1 MKKEERIK
9 KIRRV
14 RRTRRVRRKI
24 LAIKKYPRLSVFRSN
39 KYIYAQIIDDNKGK
53 TLVSVSEKEIKVDGQ
68 NRTQKAEEVGKALAQ
83 KAIKKKIKNVVF
95 DKGAYRYH
103 GRIKALAQGARGGGL
118 VF

>member
-1 MKKEERIK
+1 MREIKTK
-9 KIRRV
+9 KIRKQ
-14 RRTRRVRRKI
+14 RRVARIRKKI
-24 LAIKKYPRLSVFRSN
+24 GAQKSNWPRLTVFRSN
-39 KYIYAQIIDDNKGK
+39 KYIYAQIIDDNKGQ
-53 TLVSVSEKEIKVDGQ
+53 TLVSVSEKEMKVGGQ

-95 DKGAYRYH
+95 DKGAYQYH